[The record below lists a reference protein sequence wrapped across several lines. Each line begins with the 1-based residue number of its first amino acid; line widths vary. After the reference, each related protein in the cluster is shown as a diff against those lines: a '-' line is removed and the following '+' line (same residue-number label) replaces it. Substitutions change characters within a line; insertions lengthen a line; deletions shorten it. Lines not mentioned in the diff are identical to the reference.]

1 MVLFGIRLRR
11 VRRRRRSDAN
21 DPHYTAKEVKH
32 ATSAMVWGCFAFG
45 GVGNLVFLEEIK
57 SVNQHTYFNL
67 LCDNLSESFEKCNVH
82 TTRSII

>member
-1 MVLFGIRLRR
+1 MVFFGIRLRR

-45 GVGNLVFLEEIK
+45 GVGNLVFLEQ
-57 SVNQHTYFNL
+57 N
-67 LCDNLSESFEKCNVH
+67 
-82 TTRSII
+82 